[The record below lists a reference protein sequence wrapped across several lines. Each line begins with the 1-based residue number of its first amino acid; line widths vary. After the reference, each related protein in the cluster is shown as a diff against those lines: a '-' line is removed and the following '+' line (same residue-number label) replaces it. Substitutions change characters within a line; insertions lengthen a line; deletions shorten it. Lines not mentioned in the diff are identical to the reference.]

1 MPLTRLF
8 LDASGSAPMTSRAL
22 DAVRAGFA
30 DGWADPRRLHAESR
44 RAQGLVE
51 GAREAIAEALGCP
64 AHEVAFTPSPVLAIE
79 RTIAAVHLARRGRD
93 RILATAIERDA
104 TLHAAS
110 WIAPGRVETVAVDSL
125 GHLELES
132 LRAALDY
139 PDVTLAAVQH
149 VNHEL
154 GTAQRL
160 ASIAELTRAAEV
172 PLVVD
177 ATASV
182 GHLDVPDVWD
192 ALVANPADWGG
203 PAGIGVVAMRS
214 RTRWLQA
221 WPERSGWEAG
231 SISVPLAL
239 AAAVALQERME
250 RREATA
256 TRLGALVDRIRAAAV
271 QTPGVTVVGDP
282 EERAPH
288 LITLVCEGMSGE
300 ALLTRLDKEGIAVG
314 SGSACETDSLQP
326 SRVLGAVGAPSDG
339 NVRLGL
345 HPGVTDT
352 DVDRFLDA
360 LPRAMEDVRGKPGP
374 LLY

>member
-1 MPLTRLF
+1 
-8 LDASGSAPMTSRAL
+8 MTSRAL
-22 DAVRAGFA
+22 EAVRAGFA

-64 AHEVAFTPSPVLAIE
+64 AHEVAFTPSPVLGLE
-79 RTIAAVHLARRGRD
+79 RVIAAVHLARRGRD
-93 RILATAIERDA
+93 RIVATAIERDA
-104 TLHAAS
+104 TLHASS
-110 WIAPGRVETVAVDSL
+110 WIAPGRVETIPVDSL
-125 GHLELES
+125 GHVELEA
-132 LRAALDY
+132 LRASLDY

-160 ASIAELTRAAEV
+160 ASVAEITRAAEV

-182 GHLDVPDVWD
+182 GHLDVPDAWD

-203 PAGIGVVAMRS
+203 PAGIGVVAVRS

-221 WPERSGWEAG
+221 WPERSGWDAG
-231 SISVPLAL
+231 SISVPLVL

-250 RREATA
+250 QREATA
-256 TRLGALVDRIRAAAV
+256 ARLAALVDRVRAAAIGL
-271 QTPGVTVVGDP
+271 PGVAVLGDP
-282 EERAPH
+282 VERAPH
-288 LITLVCEGMSGE
+288 LLTLVCEGMSGE

-326 SRVLGAVGAPSDG
+326 SRVLAAVGAPTDG

-345 HPGVTDT
+345 HPGVTDA
-352 DVDRFLDA
+352 DVDRLLEA
-360 LPRAMEDVRGKPGP
+360 LPRAMEDVRGRSGP